1 MLQPSAAKA
10 GSPAAAA
17 PAQPSGPASGGS
29 APPPS
34 MGILGSPIFLMLLF
48 LPFIFMMW
56 RRNKRETE
64 ARSKMKKGDK
74 VLAAGIVGEIMDSDE
89 RMAKVKIAPGVT
101 VQILAS
107 ALSPLEEPK
116 PGDAKNAK

>member
-1 MLQPSAAKA
+1 
-10 GSPAAAA
+10 
-17 PAQPSGPASGGS
+17 
-29 APPPS
+29 

-64 ARSKMKKGDK
+64 ARQKMKKGDK
-74 VLAAGIVGEIMDSDE
+74 VLAGGIVGEMMDSDE
-89 RMAKVKIAPGVT
+89 RIAKVKIAPGVT
-101 VQILAS
+101 IQVLQS

-116 PGDAKNAK
+116 PGDAKNAKDAKDAAAKDMKAKADAK

>member
-1 MLQPSAAKA
+1 
-10 GSPAAAA
+10 
-17 PAQPSGPASGGS
+17 
-29 APPPS
+29 

-48 LPFIFMMW
+48 LPFIFIMW

-116 PGDAKNAK
+116 PGDAKNAKEVKDAPAKDAKANAK